1 MKKIAVTKEL
11 FNIANALDELKMF
24 DEASSVTRV
33 AKIILAEDY
42 KHEPAVYNPDEA
54 KADVQEAHSM
64 DYLDAMEAL
73 NKLVESGELE
83 PRELSQIQAILSDA
97 DDEGP
102 DPFKEMSYD
111 DHFELG
117 LGAVPHKRIKS
128 PMNSSDY
135 DDEDGDIDLSHED
148 DDFDPNYGDDSDYD
162 DEDPGD
168 PHAWQYEDDED
179 DDMLD
184 REHRQHGGGYH
195 HHEDNE
201 D

>member
-11 FNIANALDELKMF
+11 LDLANELDSLQMFAEANTLTKIA
-24 DEASSVTRV
+24 S
-33 AKIILAEDY
+33 IIVAEDY

-83 PRELSQIQAILSDA
+83 PRELSQIQSILSDA

-102 DPFKEMSYD
+102 DPFKEMSFD
-111 DHFELG
+111 
-117 LGAVPHKRIKS
+117 
-128 PMNSSDY
+128 
-135 DDEDGDIDLSHED
+135 ED